1 YVISGSDGFAFV
13 LKQGSTTPIKID
25 GISSVISLA
34 IDSKDNVY
42 FSSVFY
48 NFSILKTALSW
59 VKQQSQFNLFDSSK
73 NIVWL
78 RDDQLV
84 VNGQIKVKIANTNIE
99 NIKVNG
105 KEMPQTNKIW
115 EFDLP
120 TDKILVENK
129 DYQIEIA
136 FTLDKKSYMGQI
148 VVSSLLSQPSINVKK
163 NTSVVG
169 NVDSYS
175 YKAPINDKVGDVTL
189 TSDLYYSDTEV
200 KVSLNK
206 PTSSTNITAQIF
218 GLDEKW
224 EKNGSVYQI
233 FDSQT
238 YNLDGSQ
245 LKSHQG
251 RYLIETEDNVKTKI
265 IYYIVVNKDNLTP
278 NFWDTEQGQIFYS
291 WANLNGYN
299 ESIKKLNATEL
310 NKIINESKNWQQ
322 LASDSQFARAVAD
335 WFKTNGKLA
344 SKEPLTKEQVVEQ
357 LKTQVPS
364 SIIIA
369 GVNTSNYDINKVS
382 FELNKS
388 EFNPNDKVNITVKY
402 NNATS
407 EQFTLQIKDSNV
419 PNKKGGLSGWSI
431 VGIVIGSLLGLFIL
445 GWLFKRFV
453 VDP

>member
-1 YVISGSDGFAFV
+1 M